1 MSASF
6 SKPVRMSSAHLELI
20 DAPDDMLWE
29 RHPERAL
36 ELAHDTAQMVVDHN
50 LSKEAGKTVDRL
62 KEFVDAEGIETLAE
76 LWAPAEP
83 SSLPGALWRLFVMRQ
98 HLSSRPDV
106 LADLVERGL
115 AQLSTIDPVIV
126 GAQEPVSADGVL
138 EIVNQILEGTFSG
151 NLSSALERAAALARV
166 VSAGLLDWP
175 ITDTSDSDT
184 ALSALHWEEL
194 SRALSESA
202 RREKSGQLR

>member
-6 SKPVRMSSAHLELI
+6 SQPVRMSSSHLELI
-20 DAPDDMLWE
+20 EAPEDMLWE

-36 ELAHDTAQMVVDHN
+36 ELAHDTAQMLVNRQSPQSPGEV
-50 LSKEAGKTVDRL
+50 LGRL
-62 KEFVDAEGIETLAE
+62 MEFVDSEGIDTLAE

-83 SSLPGALWRLFVMRQ
+83 SSLPGALWRLFVMRKL
-98 HLSSRPDV
+98 LSSRSDV
-106 LADLVERGL
+106 LADLVDRGL
-115 AQLSTIDPVIV
+115 AQLSTIDPVLV
-126 GAQEPVSADGVL
+126 GAEEPVSAEGVL
-138 EIVNQILEGTFSG
+138 EIVDKILEGTFSG
-151 NLSSALERAAALARV
+151 RLSSAFERAAALARV

-175 ITDTSDSDT
+175 ESESSSSTT
-184 ALSALHWEEL
+184 ALSALQWDEL